1 MPKRFSLTPVHIPG
15 RSNPWKI
22 DIPASV
28 SPSGRRARYFFDT
41 KQAALNFS
49 EDQKMRL
56 KNYGIAGQGTL
67 SPSKLEQAGMAFEA
81 IERYDVSLNEIVR
94 DWIARR
100 EAAEASVTFRAGFAQ
115 FKEYLAHRKIKGRP
129 VSRSYLKQI
138 RNTFPRFPSLHDKR
152 LTEINSTMIAAATK
166 GMAPAAKNA
175 LLRALSAFFVWA
187 SEIPRQ
193 WCKANPVAGVPRE
206 STGGGEIHTFTPD
219 QVSRI
224 MTACVEYDDSLL
236 PYHSLGFFAGIRPE
250 ELERARWEFVNLEE
264 GVVVLPADATK
275 TRTRRVIEITD
286 TLTEWLNWIVE
297 RHGIQHGPVVSRVAL
312 VKRLRALRRPTGVPW
327 IQDGMRHT
335 YASNWLAIHKDE
347 HRLRDNLGHKS
358 ADELWEHYHKAV
370 TKREAEKFWK
380 VLPPE
385 ETKVVAFPRRGA

>member
-1 MPKRFSLTPVHIPG
+1 PVHIPG

-138 RNTFPRFPSLHDKR
+138 RNTFPRFPSLHDK
-152 LTEINSTMIAAATK
+152 
-166 GMAPAAKNA
+166 
-175 LLRALSAFFVWA
+175 
-187 SEIPRQ
+187 
-193 WCKANPVAGVPRE
+193 
-206 STGGGEIHTFTPD
+206 
-219 QVSRI
+219 
-224 MTACVEYDDSLL
+224 
-236 PYHSLGFFAGIRPE
+236 
-250 ELERARWEFVNLEE
+250 
-264 GVVVLPADATK
+264 
-275 TRTRRVIEITD
+275 
-286 TLTEWLNWIVE
+286 
-297 RHGIQHGPVVSRVAL
+297 
-312 VKRLRALRRPTGVPW
+312 
-327 IQDGMRHT
+327 
-335 YASNWLAIHKDE
+335 
-347 HRLRDNLGHKS
+347 
-358 ADELWEHYHKAV
+358 
-370 TKREAEKFWK
+370 
-380 VLPPE
+380 
-385 ETKVVAFPRRGA
+385 